1 MRRSRVDHRTHL
13 SRIAAT
19 MRQSRVA
26 RILVAACGTLFVLFA
41 LSGIVVD
48 RPLRSYMERKLNSRL
63 QGYTA
68 RLEKADFHPF
78 GFGLDLDGLTLVQNA
93 VPDPPVLRIEE
104 LAASVQWTRLV
115 RGRLVADF
123 RIDRPAI
130 HLDRRHAEAEDRDN
144 VPVQNRGWQDAVR
157 AIYPLKINEMQIHA
171 CSFTYLDSEHTRP
184 LVLRDVECVARD
196 IRNRPVQ
203 NNPYPSPIAIH
214 GTMFEVGTIHLDGR
228 ADFLAQPFAGIL
240 ATLGL
245 ENVALDYFSPMLE
258 RNNLV
263 VRGGFLNTSGQIEF
277 SPRIRRL
284 DLETL
289 ALRDLQAEYVHTTA
303 AAAASQRRIVQ
314 VARTAK
320 RLGADPATELSVQH
334 LQAENM
340 GLAWTNRATDPAYKL
355 FIADGQLDIDNFS
368 NRFHRGPAKMQLKG
382 KFMGRG
388 PLAAVASF
396 RPAPK
401 GSDFDLDLRV
411 ERTPLVTLNDLLRA
425 HGRLDVV
432 AGEFNLYTEIGV
444 KNGEI
449 RGYVKP
455 LFRGVDVYDSKQDK
469 GFFSKIYEGLV
480 GGIASLLKNDE
491 RDEIATR
498 TTISGRVDDPQTS
511 TLEVIG
517 NLLRNAFID
526 AILPGFDRQT
536 RNSGD

>member
-1 MRRSRVDHRTHL
+1 MRPRA
-13 SRIAAT
+13 RIARIGLAL
-19 MRQSRVA
+19 RRSRVA
-26 RILVAACGTLFVLFA
+26 RIVFVILASLFLLFA

-48 RPLRSYMERKLNSRL
+48 RPLRSYMERKLNARL
-63 QGYTA
+63 QGYTTH
-68 RLEKADFHPF
+68 LDKADFHPF

-104 LAASVQWTRLV
+104 LAASVQWTRLL

-123 RIDRPAI
+123 RIERPAI
-130 HLDRRHAEAEDRDN
+130 HLDRRHAEAEDRDA

-157 AIYPLKINEMQIHA
+157 AIYPLKINAMQIHA
-171 CSFTYLDSEHTRP
+171 CSITYLDAEHTRP
-184 LVLRDVECVARD
+184 LVLRDVECVAHD

-203 NNPYPSPIAIH
+203 NNPYPSPIALH
-214 GTMFEVGTIHLDGR
+214 GTMFETGTIHLDGR
-228 ADFLAQPFAGIL
+228 ADFLAKPHAGVL
-240 ATLGL
+240 ATLAL
-245 ENVALDYFSPMLE
+245 ANVALDYFSPMLE

-263 VRGGFLNTSGQIEF
+263 VRGGLLDTSGEIEF
-277 SPRIRRL
+277 SPRLRRL
-284 DLETL
+284 DFATL
-289 ALRDLQAEYVHTTA
+289 ALRDLQAEYVHTA
-303 AAAASQRRIVQ
+303 AAAAAQHRIAQ
-314 VARTAK
+314 VARTAR
-320 RLGADPATELSVQH
+320 RLGADPATDLFVERLLAQ
-334 LQAENM
+334 NM
-340 GLAWTNRATDPAYKL
+340 TVAWTNRATNPAYKL
-355 FIADGQLDIDNFS
+355 FIADSRLEIENFS
-368 NRFHRGPAKMQLKG
+368 NRFHRGPAKMQLDG
-382 KFMGRG
+382 KLMGRG
-388 PLAAVASF
+388 SLAAVASF

-425 HGRLDVV
+425 HGRFDVV
-432 AGEFNLYTEIGV
+432 AGEFSLYTEMGV
-444 KNGEI
+444 KNGAI

-498 TTISGRVDDPQTS
+498 TNLSGRVDDPQTS
-511 TLEVIG
+511 TLQVIS

-526 AILPGFDRQT
+526 AILPGFDRQV